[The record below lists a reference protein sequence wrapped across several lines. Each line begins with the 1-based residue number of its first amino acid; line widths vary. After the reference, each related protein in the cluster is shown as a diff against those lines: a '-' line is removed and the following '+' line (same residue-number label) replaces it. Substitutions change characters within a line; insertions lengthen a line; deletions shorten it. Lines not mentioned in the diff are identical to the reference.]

1 MTGLFIIKLTI
12 IVKTMKQHEYYVYIT
27 TNPNRTVL
35 YIGMTND
42 IARRLVEHYAH
53 RGKEE
58 TFAGRTYCYCLI
70 YLELFQ
76 YVNNAIDRETELKAW
91 RREKKDA
98 LIAEERLI
106 RSKDPE
112 LPTTFFGMS
121 NAARHLH
128 KPGLR
133 RILTHPLVT
142 VAMDVV

>member
-98 LIAEERLI
+98 LIAEFNPKWKFL
-106 RSKDPE
+106 
-112 LPTTFFGMS
+112 
-121 NAARHLH
+121 NAEWCGEWPPRKIWGDYYESLRHP
-128 KPGLR
+128 KS
-133 RILTHPLVT
+133 
-142 VAMDVV
+142 D